1 MGTPYQQLAA
11 ENERMDYQR
20 ELEIAKGNLDM
31 MEEGF
36 EEYFLY
42 EQEYEQAQKNLK
54 EKESLLEQGKM
65 ETRILTVNSE
75 ETLQLFLNNLDE
87 GEVDIHD
94 FFAGKSAILVLPAQV
109 ESNELYMECFT
120 AYSDLKEEYVK
131 ADIEDGQEVTC
142 EESIPTGISLDVF
155 YLPDNGTLEQQAVRI
170 DGILR
175 SMKST
180 DTIHE
185 QLNLSVSTY
194 SLICSE
200 AFLEQFSW
208 PSIDRY
214 QGVRVVASSEA
225 GYGTDTQVAK
235 ALSDAG
241 GLSYE
246 NHRERTVQLRQ
257 ELYLDIVL
265 YSFLCGLGAL
275 FLLIILA
282 GVSKNASQ
290 YQNESLQTLEYLGIQ
305 RSWKISLQM
314 SKSAILGMI
323 AIGAAVITLSIVD
336 YMEYYEREM
345 QSDDPIIR
353 SFSVDIG
360 FSMAE
365 YLLVCVLL
373 ILVCI
378 LVSSGRS
385 KKVKKRCKKF

>member
-1 MGTPYQQLAA
+1 M
-11 ENERMDYQR
+11 
-20 ELEIAKGNLDM
+20 
-31 MEEGF
+31 
-36 EEYFLY
+36 
-42 EQEYEQAQKNLK
+42 
-54 EKESLLEQGKM
+54 
-65 ETRILTVNSE
+65 
-75 ETLQLFLNNLDE
+75 
-87 GEVDIHD
+87 
-94 FFAGKSAILVLPAQV
+94 
-109 ESNELYMECFT
+109 
-120 AYSDLKEEYVK
+120 
-131 ADIEDGQEVTC
+131 
-142 EESIPTGISLDVF
+142 
-155 YLPDNGTLEQQAVRI
+155 
-170 DGILR
+170 
-175 SMKST
+175 
-180 DTIHE
+180 
-185 QLNLSVSTY
+185 
-194 SLICSE
+194 
-200 AFLEQFSW
+200 
-208 PSIDRY
+208 DRY

-235 ALSDAG
+235 ALSDAS

-305 RSWKISLQM
+305 RSWKTSLQM

-323 AIGAAVITLSIVD
+323 AIGAAILTMSVID
-336 YMEYYEREM
+336 YKEYYTRAIA
-345 QSDDPIIR
+345 DDYVVILP
-353 SFSVDIG
+353 FSIDVG

-385 KKVKKRCKKF
+385 KKVEKRCKKI

>member
-1 MGTPYQQLAA
+1 M
-11 ENERMDYQR
+11 
-20 ELEIAKGNLDM
+20 
-31 MEEGF
+31 
-36 EEYFLY
+36 
-42 EQEYEQAQKNLK
+42 
-54 EKESLLEQGKM
+54 
-65 ETRILTVNSE
+65 
-75 ETLQLFLNNLDE
+75 
-87 GEVDIHD
+87 
-94 FFAGKSAILVLPAQV
+94 
-109 ESNELYMECFT
+109 
-120 AYSDLKEEYVK
+120 
-131 ADIEDGQEVTC
+131 
-142 EESIPTGISLDVF
+142 
-155 YLPDNGTLEQQAVRI
+155 RI

-180 DTIHE
+180 DTIQE
-185 QLNLSVSTY
+185 QLTLSVSAY

-208 PSIDRY
+208 PSMDRY

-235 ALSDAG
+235 ALSDAS

-305 RSWKISLQM
+305 RSWKTSLQM

-323 AIGAAVITLSIVD
+323 AIGAAILTMSVID
-336 YMEYYEREM
+336 YKEYYTRAIA
-345 QSDDPIIR
+345 DDYVVILP
-353 SFSVDIG
+353 FSIDVG

-373 ILVCI
+373 ILVCV

-385 KKVKKRCKKF
+385 KKVEKRCKKI